1 MAYITDINITEKKS
15 FSPIYHKP
23 FELFSPSYQLDYSW
37 APSVIIDSP
46 GSSGAT
52 ITTKK
57 EATQTPTIEGSD
69 TAQSDLE
76 AQDYTGLV
84 LILGVIVVGGYIAG
98 SWLKK
103 KKKK

>member
-1 MAYITDINITEKKS
+1 MGWLTDINIREERS

-23 FELFSPSYQLDYSW
+23 FEQFSPSYQLDYSW

-57 EATQTPTIEGSD
+57 EATQTPYVGGSEFSPSGDISTPDYGTI
-69 TAQSDLE
+69 AI
-76 AQDYTGLV
+76 V
-84 LILGVIVVGGYIAG
+84 LGVLVVGGYLVG
-98 SWLKK
+98 SWIKK
-103 KKKK
+103 KK